1 MRTRCTSL
9 WQFLK
14 VIFTELFQ
22 PMFKKV
28 PFLVSDLKKIIFC
41 LRKFDEIYITQNTI
55 YDLGFWA
62 FKNDRPP
69 DKRVA
74 WMSYLYRNNLRRSNF
89 WSEAYSF

>member
-14 VIFTELFQ
+14 VILTDLFQ

-55 YDLGFWA
+55 
-62 FKNDRPP
+62 
-69 DKRVA
+69 
-74 WMSYLYRNNLRRSNF
+74 
-89 WSEAYSF
+89 